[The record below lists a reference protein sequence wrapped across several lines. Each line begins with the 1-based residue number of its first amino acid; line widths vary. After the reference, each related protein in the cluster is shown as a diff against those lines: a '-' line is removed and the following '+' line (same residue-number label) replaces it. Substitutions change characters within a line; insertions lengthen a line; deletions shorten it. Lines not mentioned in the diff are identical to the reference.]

1 MIFFIWFMMNF
12 ITVKDKTALISQ
24 FWSVMLL
31 VMRSVMISVI
41 HAVVDGVS
49 QRYQVSKFTLCVK
62 IPGQLDIQILQTVG
76 GCVNTGE
83 IRNNFQHQLWSAP
96 SPKLPLLCII
106 ASRQKDKYKLFQ
118 VFLWKFS
125 VFVGQKYLPALRT
138 GKLSF

>member
-83 IRNNFQHQLWSAP
+83 IRNNFQHQLR
-96 SPKLPLLCII
+96 
-106 ASRQKDKYKLFQ
+106 SRSLSKIT
-118 VFLWKFS
+118 
-125 VFVGQKYLPALRT
+125 PALHNC
-138 GKLSF
+138 LSSKRQIQTVPSFFVKILCFRNFCWTKISPPSAHW